1 MLLWAMALLAP
12 RVRRNAE
19 CRLGIR
25 RQQGAVL
32 RKWRGDA
39 KIFRMWRMWRIWRGG
54 LSRRNAVTVNGR
66 KSVQTV
72 SAALL

>member
-25 RQQGAVL
+25 HQQGTVL

-39 KIFRMWRMWRIWRGG
+39 NIFRMWRIWRGG